1 MPTKRQWAGPKRQNE
16 AVFPA
21 DMSQV
26 DRRSIVRV
34 LVEENPK
41 VERSHSRERFAFYR
55 DGMTVADYI
64 VAVVNSGDKEQ
75 VALDDLAW
83 DQNRSFIR
91 IDAPSSSQAWSV
103 AEAKAK
109 LSEIL
114 RLARAGE
121 PQIIGS
127 EEPCVVVSADQ
138 FERLWQPRHL
148 GRFLIETAPRGA
160 ELELPPRGSDR
171 PDPFPDL

>member
-1 MPTKRQWAGPKRQNE
+1 
-16 AVFPA
+16 
-21 DMSQV
+21 
-26 DRRSIVRV
+26 
-34 LVEENPK
+34 
-41 VERSHSRERFAFYR
+41 
-55 DGMTVADYI
+55 MTVADYI
-64 VAVVNSGDKEQ
+64 ADVINFGDREQ

-91 IDAPSSSQAWSV
+91 IDAPNLSHAWSV

-127 EEPCVVVSADQ
+127 EEPCVVVSAAEFEQ
-138 FERLWQPRHL
+138 FWQPRHL
-148 GRFLIETAPRGA
+148 GRFLIETAPRGL
-160 ELELPPRGSDR
+160 ELELPPRDNDR
-171 PDPFPDL
+171 ADPLVDL